1 MKDSDQIRHAVVDI
15 GSAAPSQPVHK
26 PVRTSG
32 IWLPTAGAFLL
43 LCILIWV
50 HEIFDIPHWL
60 LGARQSLINWQ
71 EAILE
76 TVLIVLVGF
85 FSVSQ
90 LILSARAQKRAENA
104 LLESEQRL
112 SEIINFLP
120 DATFAIDVQ
129 GKVIAW
135 NRAMEEITGVKAS
148 NMLGRGD
155 YEYALPFYSVRRPMV
170 IDLVFESDEEIKE
183 KYAFVRREEEALIAE
198 AKIQIPGGK
207 TIYLW
212 GKAGPIYDKSGNL
225 IGAIESVRDMTEHRL
240 SEEKIRKSEER
251 YRMLIDTMSDGLI
264 VRDKNGR
271 ISFVN
276 EQLCRIW
283 GASRDGILNRRM
295 EEFLDEANRA
305 VFEEEMEKRKQGIYA
320 PYEITWTTK
329 DGQKV
334 TTIMSPRVI
343 VDENGDFA
351 GSFSVMTDITERK
364 RAEGA
369 LARQTLELAR
379 SNSELEQFA
388 YVASHDLQEPLR
400 KIQAFGE
407 RLNAKCADEISDQG
421 RDYLKRMQNA
431 AKRMQVLINDLLT
444 FSRVTTRASSFTPV
458 NLKRVVREV
467 LLDMDFRIEQ
477 TRGKVEVGDL
487 PVVEGDSTQLR
498 QLFHNLIGNALKFNR
513 EGVAPMVKIRSE
525 IFKDSR
531 KKDGSFCRIFVEDN
545 GIGFDEAYAERIFGV
560 FQRLHGRGVYEGT
573 GIGLAVC
580 RKIVERHGGSIQANS
595 APGRGSVFTITLPFN
610 EAVKEKPVLEQ
621 NP

>member
-1 MKDSDQIRHAVVDI
+1 MKDTDQNRNSVVDLASATPVDPVKKI
-15 GSAAPSQPVHK
+15 TGSS
-26 PVRTSG
+26 R
-32 IWLPTAGAFLL
+32 IWMPIAGAFLL
-43 LCILIWV
+43 LCILKWMN
-50 HEIFDIPHWL
+50 EILDVPYWL
-60 LGARQSLINWQ
+60 LGARKSQINWQ

-76 TVLIVLVGF
+76 TVMIVLVGF
-85 FSVSQ
+85 LSVSR
-90 LILSARAQKRAENA
+90 LILSYTAQKRAENA
-104 LLESEQRL
+104 LLDSEQRL
-112 SEIINFLP
+112 SEMINFLP
-120 DATFAIDVQ
+120 DATFAIDRQ
-129 GKVIAW
+129 GRVIAW
-135 NRAMEEITGVKAS
+135 NRAMEEMTGIQAPD
-148 NMLGRGD
+148 MLGRSD
-155 YEYALPFYSVRRPMV
+155 YEYALPFYGTRRPMV
-170 IDLVFESDEEIKE
+170 IDLVFKSDEEIKQQ
-183 KYAFVRREEEALIAE
+183 YAFVRKEEDALIAE
-198 AKIQIPGGK
+198 AKIQTPGGK

-225 IGAIESVRDMTEHRL
+225 IGAIESVRDMTEHRQV
-240 SEEKIRKSEER
+240 EETIRKSEER
-251 YRMLIDTMSDGLI
+251 YRMLVDTMSDGLI
-264 VRDKNGR
+264 VRDKNER

-276 EQLCRIW
+276 DQLCRIW
-283 GASRDGILNRRM
+283 GAPENEIVDRRM

-305 VFEEEMEKRKQGIYA
+305 VFEEEMEKRKRGICA
-320 PYEITWTTK
+320 PYEITWTRK

-334 TTIMSPRVI
+334 TTIMAPRVI
-343 VDENGDFA
+343 FDENGDFA
-351 GSFSVMTDITERK
+351 GSFSVATDITERK
-364 RAEGA
+364 RAEGE
-369 LARQTLELAR
+369 LARQALELSR
-379 SNSELEQFA
+379 SNAELEQFA

-407 RLNAKCADEISDQG
+407 RLNAKCADSISDQG

-477 TRGKVEVGDL
+477 TRGTVEVGDL
-487 PVVEGDSTQLR
+487 PVVEGDSTQMR
-498 QLFHNLIGNALKFNR
+498 QLFQNLIGNALKFNR

-525 IFKDSR
+525 IFRDRR
-531 KKDGSFCRIFVEDN
+531 KKGGAFCRIVVEDN

-595 APGRGSVFTITLPFN
+595 TPGQGSVFTITLPFN
-610 EAVKEKPVLEQ
+610 EAVKEKPVSEQ